1 MGRRELEQVCLDL
14 REGRASLAVFFQVI
28 GADLMRMAEA
38 LHARWV
44 LPPSVGPDDVFQQ
57 MALSML
63 EERRDLTWIPGM
75 RNKKGQLIPIFGH
88 VLWHAHVAGKR
99 WIHAQRGAKRRSG
112 KARSEFPIC
121 ISALID
127 EDDDLA
133 DFDMA
138 GHVGTEAVAEGK
150 DAALKIY
157 EQLPAC
163 QAVAWAVYVKE
174 GDEDRAARRISAST
188 GLGVACH
195 VGSENE
201 AREAV
206 KQVVKQGRAMARAM
220 MA

>member
-1 MGRRELEQVCLDL
+1 MEQVCLDL
-14 REGRASLAVFFQVI
+14 REGRASLDVFFRAL
-28 GADLMRMAEA
+28 GADLKRMADA

-44 LPPSVGPDDVFQQ
+44 LPPSVGAEDVYQQ
-57 MALSML
+57 MVLSIL
-63 EERRDLTWIPGM
+63 EDRRDLDWIPGT
-75 RNKKGQLIPIFGH
+75 RNKRGQLISILTH

-150 DAALKIY
+150 DAALKVY
-157 EQLPAC
+157 DKLPTH

-174 GDEDRAARRISAST
+174 GDENRAARRISAST

-195 VGSENE
+195 VGNEDE

-206 KQVVKQGRAMARAM
+206 KQVVKTGRAMTRAM